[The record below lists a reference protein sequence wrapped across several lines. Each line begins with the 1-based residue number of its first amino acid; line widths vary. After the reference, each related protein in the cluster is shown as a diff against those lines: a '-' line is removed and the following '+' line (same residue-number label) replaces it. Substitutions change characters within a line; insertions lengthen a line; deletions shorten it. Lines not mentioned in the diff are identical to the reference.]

1 MYSVIELLP
10 LQVVLV
16 EHLEFISRLLVCDIV
31 SVVVPHA
38 PFTPNSIFKVVVDG
52 YDMDDAQGLFAIR
65 VTKYLLFPICEIFI
79 SPPAA

>member
-1 MYSVIELLP
+1 MELFA

-16 EHLEFISRLLVCDIV
+16 EHFELISRLLVCDIV

-38 PFTPNSIFKVVVDG
+38 PLKPNCTFRVVVVGNEMIDP
-52 YDMDDAQGLFAIR
+52 QGLLAR
-65 VTKYLLFPICEIFI
+65 SVTKYLLLPMCEIFI